1 MRGKI
6 LSSKGNVYVVLGE
19 DGIFYNV
26 FPRGLLKFRNKNVMV
41 GDECNIDDENF
52 SIEDILPRKN
62 SLIRPKVSNVDQIFV
77 MMSVKRPELSKE
89 LIFKFLT
96 YVNMNNVEPKLI
108 LTKYDLLDDKSMYND
123 FIDELNKLGVEVFLI
138 SKYDESSIS
147 LLKEKLK
154 NYEFLQRNNTEIRKE
169 NERLREQLQFATHIE
184 QKNFPAQII
193 GRNPDNI
200 YSGITIN
207 KGSRSGIKKGMS
219 VIAVQNG
226 TTGLVGKIVTVGLE
240 TSLVMPVYDSKCVVS
255 SRIQNTRDIGL
266 VSGSGNANSPL
277 QMKYIKKRVLSE
289 LNFGDI
295 VVTSGETDNYVAD
308 IPVGTITNIMVV
320 EYDSSLNIEITP
332 VVDFARLETVIVTD
346 LKEPNPLLEGSR
358 R

>member
-1 MRGKI
+1 MARR
-6 LSSKGNVYVVLGE
+6 S
-19 DGIFYNV
+19 
-26 FPRGLLKFRNKNVMV
+26 
-41 GDECNIDDENF
+41 F
-52 SIEDILPRKN
+52 SFSFAE
-62 SLIRPKVSNVDQIFV
+62 F
-77 MMSVKRPELSKE
+77 
-89 LIFKFLT
+89 
-96 YVNMNNVEPKLI
+96 
-108 LTKYDLLDDKSMYND
+108 
-123 FIDELNKLGVEVFLI
+123 VFLI
-138 SKYDESSIS
+138 LLFLSGLALAFSGGGFVVNFQRVGFSVVTS
-147 LLKEKLK
+147 LQKAVYSVCDGVTGVFTAVAELKSLKAENQELKEKLK

-277 QMKYIKKRVLSE
+277 QMKYTKKRVLSE

-295 VVTSGETDNYVAD
+295 VVTS
-308 IPVGTITNIMVV
+308 
-320 EYDSSLNIEITP
+320 
-332 VVDFARLETVIVTD
+332 
-346 LKEPNPLLEGSR
+346 
-358 R
+358 

>member
-1 MRGKI
+1 MARR
-6 LSSKGNVYVVLGE
+6 S
-19 DGIFYNV
+19 
-26 FPRGLLKFRNKNVMV
+26 
-41 GDECNIDDENF
+41 F
-52 SIEDILPRKN
+52 SFSFAE
-62 SLIRPKVSNVDQIFV
+62 F
-77 MMSVKRPELSKE
+77 
-89 LIFKFLT
+89 
-96 YVNMNNVEPKLI
+96 
-108 LTKYDLLDDKSMYND
+108 
-123 FIDELNKLGVEVFLI
+123 VFLI
-138 SKYDESSIS
+138 LLFLSGLALAFSGGGFVVNFQRVGFSVVTS
-147 LLKEKLK
+147 LQKAVYSVCDGVTGVFTAVAELKSLKAENQELKEKLK

-266 VSGSGNANSPL
+266 VNGSGNANSPL

>member
-1 MRGKI
+1 MARR
-6 LSSKGNVYVVLGE
+6 SFSFSFAE
-19 DGIFYNV
+19 FIF
-26 FPRGLLKFRNKNVMV
+26 
-41 GDECNIDDENF
+41 
-52 SIEDILPRKN
+52 
-62 SLIRPKVSNVDQIFV
+62 
-77 MMSVKRPELSKE
+77 
-89 LIFKFLT
+89 
-96 YVNMNNVEPKLI
+96 LI
-108 LTKYDLLDDKSMYND
+108 LLFLSGLALAFSGGGFVVNFQRVGFSVVTSLQKAVYSVCDGVTGVFTAVAELKSLKAENQ
-123 FIDELNKLGVEVFLI
+123 E
-138 SKYDESSIS
+138 
-147 LLKEKLK
+147 LKEKLK

-266 VSGSGNANSPL
+266 VNGSGNANSPL
-277 QMKYIKKRVLSE
+277 QMKYIKKRVLPE

-295 VVTSGETDNYVAD
+295 VVTSGETDNYIAD

-346 LKEPNPLLEGSR
+346 LKETNPLLEGR
-358 R
+358 RR

>member
-1 MRGKI
+1 MARR
-6 LSSKGNVYVVLGE
+6 S
-19 DGIFYNV
+19 
-26 FPRGLLKFRNKNVMV
+26 
-41 GDECNIDDENF
+41 F
-52 SIEDILPRKN
+52 SFSFAE
-62 SLIRPKVSNVDQIFV
+62 F
-77 MMSVKRPELSKE
+77 
-89 LIFKFLT
+89 
-96 YVNMNNVEPKLI
+96 
-108 LTKYDLLDDKSMYND
+108 
-123 FIDELNKLGVEVFLI
+123 VFLI
-138 SKYDESSIS
+138 LLFLSGLALAFSGGGFVVNFQRVGFCVVTS
-147 LLKEKLK
+147 LQKAVYSVCDGVTGVFTAVAELKSLKAENQELKEKLK

>member
-1 MRGKI
+1 MARR
-6 LSSKGNVYVVLGE
+6 S
-19 DGIFYNV
+19 
-26 FPRGLLKFRNKNVMV
+26 
-41 GDECNIDDENF
+41 F
-52 SIEDILPRKN
+52 SFSFAE
-62 SLIRPKVSNVDQIFV
+62 F
-77 MMSVKRPELSKE
+77 
-89 LIFKFLT
+89 
-96 YVNMNNVEPKLI
+96 
-108 LTKYDLLDDKSMYND
+108 
-123 FIDELNKLGVEVFLI
+123 VFLI
-138 SKYDESSIS
+138 LLFLSGLALAFSGGGFVVNFQRVGFSVVTS
-147 LLKEKLK
+147 LQKAVYSVCDGVTGVFTAVAELKSLKAENQELKEKLK

-240 TSLVMPVYDSKCVVS
+240 TSLVMPVYDSKCGVS

-332 VVDFARLETVIVTD
+332 VVDFARLETVIVSD

>member
-1 MRGKI
+1 MTRR
-6 LSSKGNVYVVLGE
+6 S
-19 DGIFYNV
+19 
-26 FPRGLLKFRNKNVMV
+26 
-41 GDECNIDDENF
+41 F
-52 SIEDILPRKN
+52 SFSFAE
-62 SLIRPKVSNVDQIFV
+62 F
-77 MMSVKRPELSKE
+77 
-89 LIFKFLT
+89 
-96 YVNMNNVEPKLI
+96 
-108 LTKYDLLDDKSMYND
+108 
-123 FIDELNKLGVEVFLI
+123 VFLI
-138 SKYDESSIS
+138 LLFLSGLALAFSGGGFVVNFQRVGFSVVTS
-147 LLKEKLK
+147 LQKAVYSVCDGVTGVFTAVAELKSLKAENQELKEKLK

-266 VSGSGNANSPL
+266 VNGSGNANSPL

-346 LKEPNPLLEGSR
+346 LKEPNPLMEGGAGK
-358 R
+358 

>member
-1 MRGKI
+1 MARR
-6 LSSKGNVYVVLGE
+6 S
-19 DGIFYNV
+19 
-26 FPRGLLKFRNKNVMV
+26 
-41 GDECNIDDENF
+41 F
-52 SIEDILPRKN
+52 SFSFAE
-62 SLIRPKVSNVDQIFV
+62 F
-77 MMSVKRPELSKE
+77 
-89 LIFKFLT
+89 
-96 YVNMNNVEPKLI
+96 
-108 LTKYDLLDDKSMYND
+108 
-123 FIDELNKLGVEVFLI
+123 VFLI
-138 SKYDESSIS
+138 LLFLSGLALAFSGGGFVVNFQRVGFSVVTS
-147 LLKEKLK
+147 LQKAVYSVCDGVSGVFTAVAELKSLKAENQELKEKLK

-266 VSGSGNANSPL
+266 VNGSGNANSPL

-346 LKEPNPLLEGSR
+346 LKEPNPLMEGGR

>member
-1 MRGKI
+1 MARR
-6 LSSKGNVYVVLGE
+6 S
-19 DGIFYNV
+19 
-26 FPRGLLKFRNKNVMV
+26 
-41 GDECNIDDENF
+41 F
-52 SIEDILPRKN
+52 SFSFAE
-62 SLIRPKVSNVDQIFV
+62 F
-77 MMSVKRPELSKE
+77 
-89 LIFKFLT
+89 
-96 YVNMNNVEPKLI
+96 
-108 LTKYDLLDDKSMYND
+108 
-123 FIDELNKLGVEVFLI
+123 VFLI
-138 SKYDESSIS
+138 LLFLSGLALAFSGGGFVINFQRVGFSVVTS
-147 LLKEKLK
+147 LQKAVYSVCDGVTGVFTAVAELKSLKAENQELKEKLK

>member
-1 MRGKI
+1 
-6 LSSKGNVYVVLGE
+6 
-19 DGIFYNV
+19 
-26 FPRGLLKFRNKNVMV
+26 
-41 GDECNIDDENF
+41 
-52 SIEDILPRKN
+52 
-62 SLIRPKVSNVDQIFV
+62 
-77 MMSVKRPELSKE
+77 
-89 LIFKFLT
+89 
-96 YVNMNNVEPKLI
+96 
-108 LTKYDLLDDKSMYND
+108 
-123 FIDELNKLGVEVFLI
+123 
-138 SKYDESSIS
+138 
-147 LLKEKLK
+147 
-154 NYEFLQRNNTEIRKE
+154 
-169 NERLREQLQFATHIE
+169 
-184 QKNFPAQII
+184 
-193 GRNPDNI
+193 
-200 YSGITIN
+200 
-207 KGSRSGIKKGMS
+207 MS

-266 VSGSGNANSPL
+266 VNGSGNANSPL

-346 LKEPNPLLEGSR
+346 LKEPNPLMEGGR

>member
-1 MRGKI
+1 MARR
-6 LSSKGNVYVVLGE
+6 S
-19 DGIFYNV
+19 
-26 FPRGLLKFRNKNVMV
+26 
-41 GDECNIDDENF
+41 F
-52 SIEDILPRKN
+52 SFSFAE
-62 SLIRPKVSNVDQIFV
+62 F
-77 MMSVKRPELSKE
+77 
-89 LIFKFLT
+89 
-96 YVNMNNVEPKLI
+96 
-108 LTKYDLLDDKSMYND
+108 
-123 FIDELNKLGVEVFLI
+123 VFLI
-138 SKYDESSIS
+138 LLFLSGLALAFSGGGFVVNFQRIGFSVVTS
-147 LLKEKLK
+147 LQKAVYSVCDGVTGVFTAVAELKSLKAENQELKEKLK

-266 VSGSGNANSPL
+266 VNGSGNANSPL
-277 QMKYIKKRVLSE
+277 QMKYIKKRVLPE

>member
-1 MRGKI
+1 MARR
-6 LSSKGNVYVVLGE
+6 S
-19 DGIFYNV
+19 
-26 FPRGLLKFRNKNVMV
+26 
-41 GDECNIDDENF
+41 F
-52 SIEDILPRKN
+52 SFSFAE
-62 SLIRPKVSNVDQIFV
+62 F
-77 MMSVKRPELSKE
+77 
-89 LIFKFLT
+89 
-96 YVNMNNVEPKLI
+96 
-108 LTKYDLLDDKSMYND
+108 
-123 FIDELNKLGVEVFLI
+123 VFLI
-138 SKYDESSIS
+138 LLFLSGLALAFSGGGFVVNFQRVGFSVVTS
-147 LLKEKLK
+147 LQKAVYSVCDGVTGVFTAVAELKSLKAENQELKEKLK

-266 VSGSGNANSPL
+266 VNGSGNANSPL
-277 QMKYIKKRVLSE
+277 QMKYIKKRVLPE

-332 VVDFARLETVIVTD
+332 IVDFARLETVIVTD
-346 LKEPNPLLEGSR
+346 LKEPNPMQEGGR

>member
-1 MRGKI
+1 MARR
-6 LSSKGNVYVVLGE
+6 S
-19 DGIFYNV
+19 
-26 FPRGLLKFRNKNVMV
+26 
-41 GDECNIDDENF
+41 F
-52 SIEDILPRKN
+52 SFSFAE
-62 SLIRPKVSNVDQIFV
+62 F
-77 MMSVKRPELSKE
+77 
-89 LIFKFLT
+89 
-96 YVNMNNVEPKLI
+96 
-108 LTKYDLLDDKSMYND
+108 
-123 FIDELNKLGVEVFLI
+123 VFLI
-138 SKYDESSIS
+138 LLFLSGLALAFSGGGFVVNFQRVGFSVVTS
-147 LLKEKLK
+147 LQKAVYSVCDGVSGVFTAVAELKSLKAENQELKEKLK

-266 VSGSGNANSPL
+266 VNGSGNANSPL

-346 LKEPNPLLEGSR
+346 LKEPNPLLEGGAGK
-358 R
+358 

>member
-1 MRGKI
+1 MARR
-6 LSSKGNVYVVLGE
+6 S
-19 DGIFYNV
+19 
-26 FPRGLLKFRNKNVMV
+26 
-41 GDECNIDDENF
+41 F
-52 SIEDILPRKN
+52 SFSFAE
-62 SLIRPKVSNVDQIFV
+62 F
-77 MMSVKRPELSKE
+77 
-89 LIFKFLT
+89 
-96 YVNMNNVEPKLI
+96 
-108 LTKYDLLDDKSMYND
+108 
-123 FIDELNKLGVEVFLI
+123 VFLI
-138 SKYDESSIS
+138 LLFLSGLALAFSGGGFVVNFQRVGFSVITS
-147 LLKEKLK
+147 LQKAVYSVCDGVTGVFTAVAELKSLKAENQELKEKLK

>member
-1 MRGKI
+1 MARR
-6 LSSKGNVYVVLGE
+6 SFSFSFAE
-19 DGIFYNV
+19 FIF
-26 FPRGLLKFRNKNVMV
+26 
-41 GDECNIDDENF
+41 
-52 SIEDILPRKN
+52 
-62 SLIRPKVSNVDQIFV
+62 
-77 MMSVKRPELSKE
+77 
-89 LIFKFLT
+89 
-96 YVNMNNVEPKLI
+96 LI
-108 LTKYDLLDDKSMYND
+108 LLFLSGLALAFSGGGFVLNFQRVGFSVVTSLQKAVYSVCDGVTGVFTAVAELKSLKAENQ
-123 FIDELNKLGVEVFLI
+123 E
-138 SKYDESSIS
+138 
-147 LLKEKLK
+147 LKEKLK

-266 VSGSGNANSPL
+266 VNGSGNANSPL
-277 QMKYIKKRVLSE
+277 QMKYIKKRVLPE

-346 LKEPNPLLEGSR
+346 LKEPNPLLER
-358 R
+358 RRQ

>member
-1 MRGKI
+1 MARR
-6 LSSKGNVYVVLGE
+6 S
-19 DGIFYNV
+19 
-26 FPRGLLKFRNKNVMV
+26 
-41 GDECNIDDENF
+41 F
-52 SIEDILPRKN
+52 SFSFAE
-62 SLIRPKVSNVDQIFV
+62 F
-77 MMSVKRPELSKE
+77 
-89 LIFKFLT
+89 
-96 YVNMNNVEPKLI
+96 
-108 LTKYDLLDDKSMYND
+108 
-123 FIDELNKLGVEVFLI
+123 VFLI
-138 SKYDESSIS
+138 LLFLSGLALAFSGGGFVVNFQRVGFSVVTS
-147 LLKEKLK
+147 LQKAVYSVCDGVSGVFTAVAELKSLKAENQELKEKLK

-266 VSGSGNANSPL
+266 VNGSGNANSPL
-277 QMKYIKKRVLSE
+277 QMKYIKKRVLPE

-346 LKEPNPLLEGSR
+346 LKEPNPLLEGR
-358 R
+358 RR

>member
-1 MRGKI
+1 MARR
-6 LSSKGNVYVVLGE
+6 S
-19 DGIFYNV
+19 
-26 FPRGLLKFRNKNVMV
+26 
-41 GDECNIDDENF
+41 F
-52 SIEDILPRKN
+52 SFSFAE
-62 SLIRPKVSNVDQIFV
+62 F
-77 MMSVKRPELSKE
+77 
-89 LIFKFLT
+89 
-96 YVNMNNVEPKLI
+96 
-108 LTKYDLLDDKSMYND
+108 
-123 FIDELNKLGVEVFLI
+123 VFLI
-138 SKYDESSIS
+138 LLFLSGLALAFSGGGFVVNFQRVGFSVVTS
-147 LLKEKLK
+147 LQKAVYSVCDGVTGVFTAVAELKSLKAENQELKEKLK

-320 EYDSSLNIEITP
+320 EYDSSLNIEITR

>member
-1 MRGKI
+1 MARR
-6 LSSKGNVYVVLGE
+6 S
-19 DGIFYNV
+19 
-26 FPRGLLKFRNKNVMV
+26 
-41 GDECNIDDENF
+41 F
-52 SIEDILPRKN
+52 SFSFAE
-62 SLIRPKVSNVDQIFV
+62 F
-77 MMSVKRPELSKE
+77 
-89 LIFKFLT
+89 
-96 YVNMNNVEPKLI
+96 
-108 LTKYDLLDDKSMYND
+108 
-123 FIDELNKLGVEVFLI
+123 VFLI
-138 SKYDESSIS
+138 LLFLSGLALAFSGGGFVVNFQRVGFSVVTS
-147 LLKEKLK
+147 LQKALYSVCDGVTGVFTAVAELKSLKAENQELKEKLK

>member
-1 MRGKI
+1 MARR
-6 LSSKGNVYVVLGE
+6 S
-19 DGIFYNV
+19 
-26 FPRGLLKFRNKNVMV
+26 
-41 GDECNIDDENF
+41 F
-52 SIEDILPRKN
+52 SFSFAE
-62 SLIRPKVSNVDQIFV
+62 F
-77 MMSVKRPELSKE
+77 
-89 LIFKFLT
+89 
-96 YVNMNNVEPKLI
+96 
-108 LTKYDLLDDKSMYND
+108 
-123 FIDELNKLGVEVFLI
+123 VFLI
-138 SKYDESSIS
+138 LLFLSGLALAFSGGGFVVNFQRVGFSVVTS
-147 LLKEKLK
+147 LQKAVYSVCDGVTGVFTAVAELKSLKAENQELKEKLK

-266 VSGSGNANSPL
+266 VNGSGNANSPL
-277 QMKYIKKRVLSE
+277 QMKYIKKRVLPE

-332 VVDFARLETVIVTD
+332 IVDFARLETVIVTD
-346 LKEPNPLLEGSR
+346 LKEPNPLMEGGR

>member
-1 MRGKI
+1 MARR
-6 LSSKGNVYVVLGE
+6 S
-19 DGIFYNV
+19 
-26 FPRGLLKFRNKNVMV
+26 
-41 GDECNIDDENF
+41 F
-52 SIEDILPRKN
+52 SFSFAE
-62 SLIRPKVSNVDQIFV
+62 F
-77 MMSVKRPELSKE
+77 
-89 LIFKFLT
+89 
-96 YVNMNNVEPKLI
+96 
-108 LTKYDLLDDKSMYND
+108 
-123 FIDELNKLGVEVFLI
+123 VFLI
-138 SKYDESSIS
+138 LLFLSGLALAFSGGGFVVNFQRVGFSVVTS
-147 LLKEKLK
+147 LQKAVYSVCDGVSGVFTAVAELKSLKAENQELKEKLK

-266 VSGSGNANSPL
+266 VNGSGNANSPL

>member
-1 MRGKI
+1 MARR
-6 LSSKGNVYVVLGE
+6 SFSFSFAE
-19 DGIFYNV
+19 FIF
-26 FPRGLLKFRNKNVMV
+26 
-41 GDECNIDDENF
+41 
-52 SIEDILPRKN
+52 
-62 SLIRPKVSNVDQIFV
+62 
-77 MMSVKRPELSKE
+77 
-89 LIFKFLT
+89 
-96 YVNMNNVEPKLI
+96 LI
-108 LTKYDLLDDKSMYND
+108 LLFLSGLALAFSGGGFVLNFQRVGFSVVTSLQKAVYSVCDGVTGVFTAVAELKSLKAENQ
-123 FIDELNKLGVEVFLI
+123 E
-138 SKYDESSIS
+138 
-147 LLKEKLK
+147 LKEKLK

-266 VSGSGNANSPL
+266 VNGSGNANSPL
-277 QMKYIKKRVLSE
+277 QMKYIKKRVLPE

-346 LKEPNPLLEGSR
+346 LKETNPLLER
-358 R
+358 RRQ

>member
-1 MRGKI
+1 MARR
-6 LSSKGNVYVVLGE
+6 S
-19 DGIFYNV
+19 
-26 FPRGLLKFRNKNVMV
+26 
-41 GDECNIDDENF
+41 F
-52 SIEDILPRKN
+52 SFSFAE
-62 SLIRPKVSNVDQIFV
+62 F
-77 MMSVKRPELSKE
+77 
-89 LIFKFLT
+89 
-96 YVNMNNVEPKLI
+96 
-108 LTKYDLLDDKSMYND
+108 
-123 FIDELNKLGVEVFLI
+123 VFLI
-138 SKYDESSIS
+138 LLFLSGLALAFSGGGFVVNFQRVGFSVVTS
-147 LLKEKLK
+147 LQKAVYSVCDGVIGVFTAVAELKSLKAENQELKEKLK

>member
-1 MRGKI
+1 MARR
-6 LSSKGNVYVVLGE
+6 S
-19 DGIFYNV
+19 
-26 FPRGLLKFRNKNVMV
+26 
-41 GDECNIDDENF
+41 F
-52 SIEDILPRKN
+52 SFSFAE
-62 SLIRPKVSNVDQIFV
+62 F
-77 MMSVKRPELSKE
+77 
-89 LIFKFLT
+89 
-96 YVNMNNVEPKLI
+96 
-108 LTKYDLLDDKSMYND
+108 
-123 FIDELNKLGVEVFLI
+123 VFLI
-138 SKYDESSIS
+138 LLFLSGLALAFSGGGFVVNFQRVGFSVVTS
-147 LLKEKLK
+147 LQKAVYSVCDGVTGVFTAVAELKSLKAENQELKEKLK

-277 QMKYIKKRVLSE
+277 QMKYIKKRVLPE

>member
-1 MRGKI
+1 MARR
-6 LSSKGNVYVVLGE
+6 S
-19 DGIFYNV
+19 
-26 FPRGLLKFRNKNVMV
+26 
-41 GDECNIDDENF
+41 F
-52 SIEDILPRKN
+52 SFSFAE
-62 SLIRPKVSNVDQIFV
+62 F
-77 MMSVKRPELSKE
+77 
-89 LIFKFLT
+89 
-96 YVNMNNVEPKLI
+96 
-108 LTKYDLLDDKSMYND
+108 
-123 FIDELNKLGVEVFLI
+123 VFLI
-138 SKYDESSIS
+138 LLFLSGLVLAFSGGGFVVNFQRVGFSVVTS
-147 LLKEKLK
+147 LQKAVYSVCDGVTGVFTAVAELKNLKAENQELKEKLK

>member
-1 MRGKI
+1 MARR
-6 LSSKGNVYVVLGE
+6 S
-19 DGIFYNV
+19 
-26 FPRGLLKFRNKNVMV
+26 
-41 GDECNIDDENF
+41 F
-52 SIEDILPRKN
+52 SFSFAE
-62 SLIRPKVSNVDQIFV
+62 F
-77 MMSVKRPELSKE
+77 
-89 LIFKFLT
+89 
-96 YVNMNNVEPKLI
+96 
-108 LTKYDLLDDKSMYND
+108 
-123 FIDELNKLGVEVFLI
+123 VFLI
-138 SKYDESSIS
+138 LLFLSGLALAFSGGGFVVNFQRVGFSVVTS
-147 LLKEKLK
+147 LQKAVYSVCDGVTGVFTAVAELKSLKAENQELKEKLK

-266 VSGSGNANSPL
+266 VNGSGNANSPL
-277 QMKYIKKRVLSE
+277 QMKYIKKRVLPE

-332 VVDFARLETVIVTD
+332 IVDFARLETVIVTD
-346 LKEPNPLLEGSR
+346 LKEPNPLLEGGGR
-358 R
+358 

>member
-1 MRGKI
+1 MARR
-6 LSSKGNVYVVLGE
+6 S
-19 DGIFYNV
+19 
-26 FPRGLLKFRNKNVMV
+26 
-41 GDECNIDDENF
+41 F
-52 SIEDILPRKN
+52 SFSFAE
-62 SLIRPKVSNVDQIFV
+62 F
-77 MMSVKRPELSKE
+77 
-89 LIFKFLT
+89 
-96 YVNMNNVEPKLI
+96 
-108 LTKYDLLDDKSMYND
+108 
-123 FIDELNKLGVEVFLI
+123 VFLI
-138 SKYDESSIS
+138 LLFLSGLALAFSGGGFVVNFQRVGFSVVTS
-147 LLKEKLK
+147 LQKAVYSVCDGVSGVFTAVAELKSLKAENQELKEKLK

-207 KGSRSGIKKGMS
+207 KGSRSGIKKGMP

-266 VSGSGNANSPL
+266 VNGSGNANSPL
-277 QMKYIKKRVLSE
+277 QMKYIKKRVLPE

>member
-1 MRGKI
+1 MTRR
-6 LSSKGNVYVVLGE
+6 S
-19 DGIFYNV
+19 
-26 FPRGLLKFRNKNVMV
+26 
-41 GDECNIDDENF
+41 F
-52 SIEDILPRKN
+52 SFSFAE
-62 SLIRPKVSNVDQIFV
+62 F
-77 MMSVKRPELSKE
+77 
-89 LIFKFLT
+89 
-96 YVNMNNVEPKLI
+96 
-108 LTKYDLLDDKSMYND
+108 
-123 FIDELNKLGVEVFLI
+123 VFLI
-138 SKYDESSIS
+138 LLFLSGLALAFSGGGFVINFQRVGFSVVTS
-147 LLKEKLK
+147 LQKAVYSVCDGVTGVFTAVAELKSLKAENQELKEKLK

-346 LKEPNPLLEGSR
+346 LKEPNPLLEGR
-358 R
+358 RQ

>member
-1 MRGKI
+1 MARR
-6 LSSKGNVYVVLGE
+6 S
-19 DGIFYNV
+19 
-26 FPRGLLKFRNKNVMV
+26 
-41 GDECNIDDENF
+41 F
-52 SIEDILPRKN
+52 SFSFAE
-62 SLIRPKVSNVDQIFV
+62 F
-77 MMSVKRPELSKE
+77 
-89 LIFKFLT
+89 
-96 YVNMNNVEPKLI
+96 
-108 LTKYDLLDDKSMYND
+108 
-123 FIDELNKLGVEVFLI
+123 VFLI
-138 SKYDESSIS
+138 LLFLSGLALAFSGGGFVVNFQRVGFSVVTS
-147 LLKEKLK
+147 LQKAVYSVCDGVTGVFTAVAELKSLKAENQELKEKLK

-240 TSLVMPVYDSKCVVS
+240 TSLVMPVYDSKCVIS

>member
-1 MRGKI
+1 MARR
-6 LSSKGNVYVVLGE
+6 S
-19 DGIFYNV
+19 
-26 FPRGLLKFRNKNVMV
+26 
-41 GDECNIDDENF
+41 F
-52 SIEDILPRKN
+52 SFSFAE
-62 SLIRPKVSNVDQIFV
+62 F
-77 MMSVKRPELSKE
+77 
-89 LIFKFLT
+89 
-96 YVNMNNVEPKLI
+96 
-108 LTKYDLLDDKSMYND
+108 
-123 FIDELNKLGVEVFLI
+123 VFLI
-138 SKYDESSIS
+138 LLFLSGLALAFSGGGFVVNFQRVGFSVVTS
-147 LLKEKLK
+147 LQKAVYSVCDGVSGIFTAVAELKSLKAENQELKEKLK

-266 VSGSGNANSPL
+266 VNGSGNANSPL

-346 LKEPNPLLEGSR
+346 LKEPNPLMEGGR

>member
-1 MRGKI
+1 MARR
-6 LSSKGNVYVVLGE
+6 S
-19 DGIFYNV
+19 
-26 FPRGLLKFRNKNVMV
+26 
-41 GDECNIDDENF
+41 F
-52 SIEDILPRKN
+52 SFSFAE
-62 SLIRPKVSNVDQIFV
+62 F
-77 MMSVKRPELSKE
+77 
-89 LIFKFLT
+89 
-96 YVNMNNVEPKLI
+96 
-108 LTKYDLLDDKSMYND
+108 
-123 FIDELNKLGVEVFLI
+123 VFLI
-138 SKYDESSIS
+138 LLFLSGLALAFSGGGFVVNFQRVGFSVVTS
-147 LLKEKLK
+147 LQKAVYSVCDGVTGVFTAVAELKSLKAENQELKEKLK

-266 VSGSGNANSPL
+266 VNGSGNANSPL
-277 QMKYIKKRVLSE
+277 QMKYIKKRVLPE

-308 IPVGTITNIMVV
+308 IPVGTITNIMVI

>member
-1 MRGKI
+1 MARR
-6 LSSKGNVYVVLGE
+6 SFSFSFAE
-19 DGIFYNV
+19 FIF
-26 FPRGLLKFRNKNVMV
+26 
-41 GDECNIDDENF
+41 
-52 SIEDILPRKN
+52 
-62 SLIRPKVSNVDQIFV
+62 
-77 MMSVKRPELSKE
+77 
-89 LIFKFLT
+89 
-96 YVNMNNVEPKLI
+96 LI
-108 LTKYDLLDDKSMYND
+108 LLFLSGLALAFSGGGFVINFQRVGFSVVTSLQKAVYSVCDGVTGVFTAVAELKSLKAENQ
-123 FIDELNKLGVEVFLI
+123 E
-138 SKYDESSIS
+138 
-147 LLKEKLK
+147 LKEKLK

>member
-1 MRGKI
+1 MARR
-6 LSSKGNVYVVLGE
+6 S
-19 DGIFYNV
+19 
-26 FPRGLLKFRNKNVMV
+26 
-41 GDECNIDDENF
+41 F
-52 SIEDILPRKN
+52 SFSFAE
-62 SLIRPKVSNVDQIFV
+62 F
-77 MMSVKRPELSKE
+77 
-89 LIFKFLT
+89 
-96 YVNMNNVEPKLI
+96 
-108 LTKYDLLDDKSMYND
+108 
-123 FIDELNKLGVEVFLI
+123 VFLI
-138 SKYDESSIS
+138 LLFLSGLALAFSGGGFVVNFQRVGFSVVTS
-147 LLKEKLK
+147 LQKAVYSVCDGVTGVFTAVAELKSLKAENQELKEKLK

-346 LKEPNPLLEGSR
+346 LKEPNPLLEWSR